1 MWSSLAKVIF
11 WFGANKRNPSLRGIH
26 EELLSTESLSRDELY
41 ALQLEKLKKLIEFA
55 YQYSPYYRQQME
67 THGLQPGDI
76 ESLDD
81 LKRFPSIDKSTLI
94 AHNTEI
100 HTGFPFKKR
109 LLAETSGTSGESL
122 EFYRNEEWDS
132 TNRANVMRSYAWYG
146 VNVWDK
152 NGYFWGYNIDQSKAF
167 KIKVLDWLQN
177 RMRIFRYDDVS
188 ISHFAK
194 QLNGAKFLS
203 GYSSMIYQIAKKVNA
218 LGLKIEG
225 VKMVKG
231 TSEMILDAYQPDVEK
246 AFGKKMISEYGAAES
261 GLIAF
266 ECPHGSQHICMETV
280 IVEVDENN
288 EILVTNLASLSF
300 PIIRYRLGDCVK
312 LSDEVCSCGRQ
323 HLVLDEIL
331 GRKGTSI
338 QGVAQEYPALTFY
351 YVFKNLALEH
361 QVLVNYKVEQHKPG
375 HVDIVL
381 ESEPSP
387 ELERLI
393 GVEMQKYFA
402 DDLSYSLT
410 YTNKFSEQL
419 KKRQYFES
427 FL

>member
-1 MWSSLAKVIF
+1 MWSPFAKVIF
-11 WFGANKRNPSLRGIH
+11 WLGASKRNPSLRGILK
-26 EELLSTESLSRDELY
+26 ELKSAESLSRDELH
-41 ALQLEKLKKLIEFA
+41 ALQLKKLKKLIELA

-67 THGLQPGDI
+67 THGLLPNDI
-76 ESLDD
+76 QTLDD
-81 LKRFPSIDKSTLI
+81 LKRFPIIDKSTLI
-94 AHNTEI
+94 THNSQI
-100 HTGFPFKKR
+100 HTAFPFKKR
-109 LLAETSGTSGESL
+109 RLAETSGTSGESL
-122 EFYRNEEWDS
+122 AFYRNEEWDS
-132 TNRANVMRSYAWYG
+132 TNRANVMRSYAWYN

-152 NGYFWGYNIDQSKAF
+152 NGYFWGYNIDQTKAF

-177 RMRIFRYDDVS
+177 RMRIFRYDDAS

-203 GYSSMIYQIAKKVNA
+203 GYSSMIYQIAKKVND

-225 VKMVKG
+225 IKMVKG
-231 TSEMILDAYQPDVEK
+231 TSEMILDAYQPDIEK

-280 IVEVDENN
+280 IVEVDDNS

-312 LSDEVCSCGRQ
+312 LSEDMCSCGRQ

-338 QGVAQEYPALTFY
+338 KGNAKEYPALTFY

-361 QVLVNYKVEQHKPG
+361 HILVNYKIEQHKLG
-375 HVDIVL
+375 HVNIVL
-381 ESEPSP
+381 ESVPSP
-387 ELERLI
+387 ELENLI
-393 GVEMQKYFA
+393 GEEMQKYFA

-410 YTNKFSEQL
+410 YTSKFSEQL